1 MPNQTSSSTLDLE
14 LIRARQLL
22 AQGRRQEALAVAL
35 NLLQKTLGDL
45 RHSLLALHHD
55 LAQARDAAHK
65 PEDAT
70 AEGQYSRKASG
81 PYLH

>member
-1 MPNQTSSSTLDLE
+1 MPNQTSSSTVDLE
-14 LIRARQLL
+14 LIKARQLL

-55 LAQARDAAHK
+55 LAQARQDMHK
-65 PEDAT
+65 SEDAP
-70 AEGQYSRKASG
+70 AESRYSRKASG

>member
-14 LIRARQLL
+14 LMRARQLL

-35 NLLQKTLGDL
+35 NLLQQTLGDL
-45 RHSLLALHHD
+45 RHSLLALHRD
-55 LAQARDAAHK
+55 LAQARDAVHK
-65 PEDAT
+65 PEDAP
-70 AEGQYSRKASG
+70 AEGQFSRKAGG